1 MSPVERLL
9 LLLLPVSFAMGF
21 ASPGAAAS
29 PVPGAVAFSF
39 TDPDITESSGL
50 VVLRDGLVVT
60 VNDSGDSS
68 RIFTVDPAT
77 GDTVGVTRW
86 QGEPTDDEALAPAGD
101 GEVWVGDIG
110 DNPGTRSSVRVT
122 RVPAGRGER
131 TVRAPSYELVYPDGP
146 RDAETLLADPATGRL
161 YIVSKEFFGRVY
173 AAPARLDPDRPNRLT
188 EIGRA
193 IGIATD
199 GAFWPDGRHL
209 VVRNYRQ
216 AAIYTWPDLRRVDSV
231 DLPEQKQG
239 EGIAIAR
246 DGTVL
251 VSSEGTNAEV
261 LRVDLRE
268 PAAPATSGP
277 AAAQSETPPEAPPD
291 DDGGLGDSRW
301 WKVAVLVG
309 ALAGGLRL
317 LLWTTRRRR

>member
-9 LLLLPVSFAMGF
+9 LLLLPLSFGMGF
-21 ASPGAAAS
+21 ASPGAAVS
-29 PVPGAVAFSF
+29 PVPGEVAFGF

-86 QGEPTDDEALAPAGD
+86 QGEPTDDEALAPAGGGD
-101 GEVWVGDIG
+101 VWVGDIG

-188 EIGRA
+188 EVGRA

-209 VVRNYRQ
+209 VVRNYRE
-216 AAIYTWPDLRRVDSV
+216 ATVYTWPDLRRVTTV

-261 LRVDLRE
+261 LRVDLPE
-268 PAAPATSGP
+268 PAAPPTSES
-277 AAAQSETPPEAPPD
+277 AAADGEAPAEAPPD
-291 DDGGLGDSRW
+291 DDGGRADTLLP
-301 WKVAVLVG
+301 VALVVG
-309 ALAGGLRL
+309 AVVGGLWL
-317 LLWTTRRRR
+317 LLRTRRRR